1 MMTSIKGHSDF
12 FKTFFAAIV
21 VCALFAVAAF
31 SVILFLPRDGV
42 AEPLEMVLI
51 EEPQADEEIFIS
63 DDVPRAENVS
73 WAEKDSF
80 DAIRI
85 QDWNAKDST
94 VDKGLELY
102 RNPLTRAVV
111 EWFYLRVTGR
121 RDVTMAILEEA
132 NREDVP
138 LSLAFALCYTE
149 SRYNC
154 YARNVNKN
162 GSIDRGLF
170 QLNDRSFPRLGD
182 DEFYSPET
190 SAKYGLRHLR
200 FCMNVAGDET
210 LALAMYNA
218 GLSRVR
224 NNQTPSS
231 TLRYVGS
238 IASYRANLE
247 NAFSEEVLRQL
258 EKNSQRIR
266 PVVAR

>member
-1 MMTSIKGHSDF
+1 MMTNVKKHSDF
-12 FKTFFAAIV
+12 FKTFFVAIV
-21 VCALFAVAAF
+21 VCALFVAAALCVIYF
-31 SVILFLPRDGV
+31 SPRSEV
-42 AEPLEMVLI
+42 AQVREMVLI
-51 EEPQADEEIFIS
+51 EEPQAEENIFAE
-63 DDVPRAENVS
+63 DDVAYAENVS
-73 WAEKDSF
+73 WVEKDSF
-80 DAIRI
+80 DTIRI

-102 RNPLTRAVV
+102 RNPATRAAV
-111 EWFYLRVTGR
+111 EWFYLRITGR
-121 RDVTMAILEEA
+121 RDVTMAILEAA

-149 SRYNC
+149 SRYNS
-154 YARNVNKN
+154 YARNVNAN

-182 DEFYSPET
+182 DDFFSPET
-190 SAKYGLRHLR
+190 SAKYGLQHLR

-224 NNQTPSS
+224 NNKTPSS
-231 TLRYVGS
+231 TLRYVGR

-247 NAFSEEVLRQL
+247 NAFSEEVLRPL
-258 EKNSQRIR
+258 EKSSQRIV

>member
-12 FKTFFAAIV
+12 FKTFFVAIA
-21 VCALFAVAAF
+21 VCVLFAVAAL
-31 SVILFLPRDGV
+31 SVILFSPRNEV
-42 AEPLEMVLI
+42 AEPIEMVLI
-51 EEPQADEEIFIS
+51 EAPQAEEEVFVA
-63 DDVPRAENVS
+63 DDVPHAENVS
-73 WAEKDSF
+73 WVQKDSF
-80 DAIRI
+80 DTIKI
-85 QDWNAKDST
+85 QDWNAKDFT

-102 RNPLTRAVV
+102 RNPATRAVV
-111 EWFYLRVTGR
+111 EWFYLRITGR
-121 RDVTMAILEEA
+121 RDVTMAILEAA
-132 NREDVP
+132 NSEDVP

-182 DEFYSPET
+182 DEFYAPET

-247 NAFSEEVLRQL
+247 SAFNEEVLRQL
-258 EKNSQRIR
+258 ENNSKRIR
-266 PVVAR
+266 PVVDR